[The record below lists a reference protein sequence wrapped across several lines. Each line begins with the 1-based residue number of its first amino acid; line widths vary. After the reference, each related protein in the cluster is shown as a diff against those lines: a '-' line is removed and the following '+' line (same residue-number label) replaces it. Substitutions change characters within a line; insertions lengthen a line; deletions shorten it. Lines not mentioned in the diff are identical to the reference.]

1 MIMYCDFRFYHTL
14 FTLQKNEFL
23 SGSMAILYEDA
34 LVLALVTKND

>member
-23 SGSMAILYEDA
+23 SWLNGDI
-34 LVLALVTKND
+34 V